1 MPIIGTGI
9 FGFGE
14 LTTPSYIMWKLN
26 LLPSRL
32 DDYLVSYIAFT
43 RENLRLAKR
52 RKACLFNFTWLILSH
67 TLRVH
72 SQPVR

>member
-14 LTTPSYIMWKLN
+14 LTTPSHIMWKLN
-26 LLPSRL
+26 MLSSRL
-32 DDYLVSYIAFT
+32 DDYLVSYVAFT
-43 RENLRLAKR
+43 QENLRLAER
-52 RKACLFNFTWLILSH
+52 RTAYLFNFTWLILSH